1 MTAKI
6 ITVFNQKGGCGK
18 TMTTMQL
25 SGFYGSRGL
34 KVFVIDMDLQG
45 TSSLWALQ
53 AESEVPF
60 PASVLSMAALSDSFV
75 NKLAPIVEKHDVVL
89 IDCPPAIES
98 RVPWASLLI
107 SDLGLIPV
115 VPVMDNIWASK
126 KAEELILEAQ
136 AKHRADLKGAY
147 VLNMVRRGN
156 IFDTCLEQLNNNK
169 LIPILN
175 THMGMRNV
183 FPESQLFGTF
193 AEGFGTSAGAKEIEK
208 VGLEVAAL
216 IGLNV
221 PKKTKGAK

>member
-75 NKLAPIVEKHDVVL
+75 N
-89 IDCPPAIES
+89 
-98 RVPWASLLI
+98 
-107 SDLGLIPV
+107 
-115 VPVMDNIWASK
+115 
-126 KAEELILEAQ
+126 
-136 AKHRADLKGAY
+136 
-147 VLNMVRRGN
+147 
-156 IFDTCLEQLNNNK
+156 
-169 LIPILN
+169 
-175 THMGMRNV
+175 
-183 FPESQLFGTF
+183 
-193 AEGFGTSAGAKEIEK
+193 
-208 VGLEVAAL
+208 
-216 IGLNV
+216 
-221 PKKTKGAK
+221 

>member
-89 IDCPPAIES
+89 IDCPPGIFAYLRFGAHS
-98 RVPWASLLI
+98 RRTRYGQH
-107 SDLGLIPV
+107 LGF
-115 VPVMDNIWASK
+115 K
-126 KAEELILEAQ
+126 
-136 AKHRADLKGAY
+136 
-147 VLNMVRRGN
+147 
-156 IFDTCLEQLNNNK
+156 
-169 LIPILN
+169 
-175 THMGMRNV
+175 
-183 FPESQLFGTF
+183 
-193 AEGFGTSAGAKEIEK
+193 EG
-208 VGLEVAAL
+208 
-216 IGLNV
+216 
-221 PKKTKGAK
+221 

>member
-1 MTAKI
+1 MPAKI
-6 ITVFNQKGGCGK
+6 LTVFNQKGGCGK

-25 SGFYGSRGL
+25 AGFYGSRGL
-34 KVFVIDMDLQG
+34 KVFVVDMDLQG
-45 TSSLWALQ
+45 TSSLWSLQ

-60 PASVLSMAALSDSFV
+60 PATVLSMAALSDSFV
-75 NKLAPIVEKHDVVL
+75 SKLTPIVEKHDIIL

-98 RVPWASLLI
+98 RVPWASLLV

-126 KAEELILEAQ
+126 KAEELIREAQ
-136 AKHRADLKGAY
+136 QKHRPDLKGAY

-156 IFDTCLEQLNNNK
+156 IFDTCLEQLNNKK
-169 LIPILN
+169 LIPILETN
-175 THMGMRNV
+175 LGMRNV

-193 AEGFGTSAGAKEIEK
+193 AEGFGSSAGAKEVEK

-216 IGLNV
+216 VGLNV
-221 PKKTKGAK
+221 PKKSKGAK